1 MKAIVI
7 ESISDVIFRSGADY
21 HTRYYSAITL
31 NQTIL
36 AHKDVEVA
44 NTLMKVY
51 LNLFERLLSEWNNEK
66 QNEDPKPKPTKKPR
80 WKNKGNKGKKGG
92 VRQEAKSATTVK
104 EEENAKLSSAILT
117 GLNRAFPFSDLPK
130 SIFDKHIDTLYQVT
144 HSANFNTS
152 LQALILIHQISRS
165 QGTLIDRYYRTLYES
180 LLDPRLAASSKLRLY
195 LNLLF
200 KSLKE
205 DTNVER
211 SKAFTKR
218 IVQMAANWLS
228 IGIVSAAIFLIMELE
243 KTVPALRSLLTG
255 ERSLPK
261 GESGEYDGRKRD
273 PVHSHAGNSQ
283 LWELVPLLHHFHP
296 TVEHYASGYLDNETG
311 FSKPDVDLHTLT
323 HFLDRFVYKNPKQKP
338 TAKGGSIMQ
347 PLSGADPRGLL
358 NSFRADRAPVNLAD
372 WSKMNVEDVDVGD
385 RFFYEYF
392 TKRNETKPKKEKS
405 VGDDEGDELDEDE
418 VWKALVESRPDLEGE
433 GEDDLS
439 GFSDEDLSDLDMGDE
454 DEHED
459 EDEGS
464 SGVKG
469 ESDVE
474 ADSDEEEFQDFDDR
488 EGLVG
493 SDDEIDFPDDLPEQ
507 YEEEENV
514 PSKRVKR
521 GAQNEGEKKSKRQ
534 KLKDLPEFASVEDYA
549 QYLESSD
556 EDFS

>member
-7 ESISDVIFRSGADY
+7 ESISDVIFRSGSDY
-21 HTRYYSAITL
+21 HARYYSAITL

-66 QNEDPKPKPTKKPR
+66 QVEESKAKPAKKPR

-92 VRQEAKSATTVK
+92 IRQEEKSATTVK

-180 LLDPRLAASSKLRLY
+180 LLDPRLATSSKLRLY

-205 DTNVER
+205 DTNAER

-228 IGIVSAAIFLIMELE
+228 IGIVSAAIFLVMELE
-243 KTVPALRSLLTG
+243 KSVPALRSLLTG
-255 ERSLPK
+255 ERSLPE

-273 PVHSHAGNSQ
+273 PVYAHAGNSQ

-338 TAKGGSIMQ
+338 AAKGGSIMQ

-358 NSFRADRAPVNLAD
+358 NSSKTDRAPVNLAD
-372 WSKMNVEDVDVGD
+372 WSKMNVEDVEVGD
-385 RFFYEYF
+385 RFFYDYF
-392 TKRNETKPKKEKS
+392 TKRTETKPKKEKS
-405 VGDDEGDELDEDE
+405 AGGEEGDELDEDE

-439 GFSDEDLSDLDMGDE
+439 GFSDEDLSDLDMD
-454 DEHED
+454 D

-464 SGVKG
+464 DDAEGDDDG
-469 ESDVE
+469 EGE
-474 ADSDEEEFQDFDDR
+474 SDEEEFQDFDDR

-493 SDDEIDFPDDLPEQ
+493 SDDEIDFPDDYDESS
-507 YEEEENV
+507 EEEEEAV
-514 PSKRVKR
+514 PSKGAKR
-521 GAQNEGEKKSKRQ
+521 AAQSEGQKKSKRQ
-534 KLKDLPEFASVEDYA
+534 KLKDLPEFGSVEDYA
-549 QYLESSD
+549 QYLGSSD

>member
-1 MKAIVI
+1 MKAIII
-7 ESISDVIFRSGADY
+7 ESISDAIFRSGSDY

-66 QNEDPKPKPTKKPR
+66 PGEESKAKPTKKPR

-92 VRQEAKSATTVK
+92 IRQEAKSTATVK
-104 EEENAKLSSAILT
+104 EEENSKLSSAILT

-152 LQALILIHQISRS
+152 LQALILIHQISRT

-180 LLDPRLAASSKLRLY
+180 LLDPRLATSSKLRLY

-205 DTNVER
+205 DSNVER
-211 SKAFTKR
+211 SKAFAKR
-218 IVQMAANWLS
+218 IIQMAANWLS
-228 IGIVSAAIFLIMELE
+228 IGIVSAAIFLVMELE
-243 KTVPALRSLLTG
+243 KSVPVLRTLLTG
-255 ERSLPK
+255 EKSLPE

-273 PVHSHAGNSQ
+273 PVYAHAGNSQ

-323 HFLDRFVYKNPKQKP
+323 HFLDRFVYKNPKQKL
-338 TAKGGSIMQ
+338 TVKGGSIMQ
-347 PLSGADPRGLL
+347 PLSGADSRGFL
-358 NSFRADRAPVNLAD
+358 SSTKTDQAPVNLSD
-372 WSKMNVEDVDVGD
+372 WSKMKVEDVDVGD

-392 TKRNETKPKKEKS
+392 TNRNETKPKKEKS
-405 VGDDEGDELDEDE
+405 AGDEDGEELDEDE
-418 VWKALVESRPDLEGE
+418 VWKALVDSRPDLEGE

-439 GFSDEDLSDLDMGDE
+439 GFSDEDLSDIDMDDE
-454 DEHED
+454 DEE
-459 EDEGS
+459 EGS
-464 SGVKG
+464 DDAEGGASDDGV
-469 ESDVE
+469 SD
-474 ADSDEEEFQDFDDR
+474 DGEFQDFDDG

-493 SDDEIDFPDDLPEQ
+493 SDDEIDFPDGLGESS
-507 YEEEENV
+507 EEEEEEERV
-514 PSKRVKR
+514 STKGAKRT
-521 GAQNEGEKKSKRQ
+521 AQGEGQKKSKRQ